1 MDRLEKLVSF
11 FEKNKN
17 MNPFQV
23 LFRGIEREG
32 LRVSPRGELSQRPH
46 PSILGSA
53 LTHPY
58 VTTDFSESLME
69 LVTPKFKTLEEC
81 SSVLN
86 DIHHFVYDNL
96 EGEFIWCGSMPC
108 IVRGEDTI
116 PVAYYGES
124 NIGKMKRVY
133 RIGLK
138 NRYGSLMEVISGVHY
153 NFSFS
158 EFWIVI
164 IIIIAFIYG
173 NVWNF

>member
-32 LRVSPRGELSQRPH
+32 LRVSPRGELSQTPH

-53 LTHPY
+53 LTHPH

-81 SSVLN
+81 SSFLN
-86 DIHHFVYDNL
+86 DIHH
-96 EGEFIWCGSMPC
+96 
-108 IVRGEDTI
+108 
-116 PVAYYGES
+116 
-124 NIGKMKRVY
+124 
-133 RIGLK
+133 
-138 NRYGSLMEVISGVHY
+138 
-153 NFSFS
+153 
-158 EFWIVI
+158 
-164 IIIIAFIYG
+164 
-173 NVWNF
+173 